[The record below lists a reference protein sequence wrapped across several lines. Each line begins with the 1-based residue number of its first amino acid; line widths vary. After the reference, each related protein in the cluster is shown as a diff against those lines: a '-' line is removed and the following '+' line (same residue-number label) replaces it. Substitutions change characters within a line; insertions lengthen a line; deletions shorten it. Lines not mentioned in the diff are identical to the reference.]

1 LVGGR
6 VDGVGAEAVAG
17 FHQGVKDFGVFGEFD
32 PAGVV
37 VRGWGVEGG
46 DES

>member
-1 LVGGR
+1 MGAG

-17 FHQGVKDFGVFGEFD
+17 FHEGVEVGVVGGDLD

-37 VRGWGVEGG
+37 VGGWGY
-46 DES
+46 D